1 MAFKMKNNSMA
12 KMAREAGAGRPS
24 AMKKIVVE
32 GSKAAKKA
40 EREAKREARKAAKQ
54 EKKDLKAVGGD
65 QAKLDKK
72 RAQQAERDRKREQY
86 RIDNREALARQG
98 KGYSTRD
105 EDGSTNYVRAT
116 RGGTSEV
123 EQGAVSRQAAM
134 ARNPLELK
142 KKTVKKA

>member
-40 EREAKREARKAAKQ
+40 ERQARKEERKAAKQ
-54 EKKDLKAVGGD
+54 EIKDLKAVGGD

-72 RAQQAERDRKREQY
+72 RAQQAEREQKREQY
-86 RIDNREALARQG
+86 RIDNADKLARAG
-98 KGYSTRD
+98 KGYSTRG
-105 EDGSTNYVRAT
+105 EDGSTDYVRAT
-116 RGGTSEV
+116 RGGADKV
-123 EQGAVSRQAAM
+123 EQGAVSREAAM
-134 ARNPLELK
+134 ARNPINLK
-142 KKTVKKA
+142 KKR